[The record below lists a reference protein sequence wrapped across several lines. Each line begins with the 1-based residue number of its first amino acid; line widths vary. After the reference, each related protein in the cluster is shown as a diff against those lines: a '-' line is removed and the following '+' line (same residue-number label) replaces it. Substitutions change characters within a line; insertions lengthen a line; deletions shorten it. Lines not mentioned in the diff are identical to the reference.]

1 MNPNARNVDVIGIM
15 AVAISLLMVPI
26 TVHGQP
32 LQLPPPLFDHEQFLA
47 EREDRQLRE
56 LAPPLNFNERVF
68 FFVQDVQEAFTFDPV
83 ARAELKLEHA
93 QEHQIIIDDLDSRG
107 LAIPI
112 EFEQKRI
119 DKLTEASEILQERL
133 QDTPAVADDRLLQII
148 ESFETLRTM
157 GELNDIRI
165 LVSQLPNVVNA
176 PEEVKQ
182 QYNAKVNSLRTWQE
196 NCTGEFD
203 IDTILPL
210 RSAIDKIELQ
220 CPKLLELQEQ
230 FGRERIRLLVS
241 GQA

>member
-1 MNPNARNVDVIGIM
+1 MNPNALNIDVIGIV

-26 TVHGQP
+26 TVHGQS
-32 LQLPPPLFDHEQFLA
+32 LELPPPLFDHEQFLA
-47 EREDRQLRE
+47 DREDRQLRE

-68 FFVQDVQEAFTFDPV
+68 FFVQDIEEAFTFDPV

-93 QEHQIIIDDLDSRG
+93 QEHQTIIDDLDSRG

-112 EFEQKRI
+112 EFEQRRI

-133 QDTPAVADDRLLQII
+133 QDTPAVADERLPQII

-165 LVSQLPNVVNA
+165 LVSQLPSVVNA
-176 PEEVKQ
+176 PEAVKQ
-182 QYNAKVNSLRTWQE
+182 QFNAKVNSLRTWQQ
-196 NCTGEFD
+196 NCEGEFD
-203 IDTILPL
+203 IDAILPL